1 MISASSM
8 SVLLVDDQTSIRSI
22 LRNTLAQIGF
32 VQIAGVRNGVEAL
45 EHLKSNSVHLII
57 SDFNMPDMDGLELLK
72 AVRSNARTAKTGFIM
87 LTGQASKEL
96 VQQAIAKGVNNFL
109 AKPFTASSL
118 KSRIEAVF
126 GPISGA

>member
-22 LRNTLAQIGF
+22 LRNTLTQIGF
-32 VQIAGVRNGVEAL
+32 VQIAGVRNGLEAL

-72 AVRSNARTAKTGFIM
+72 AVRSDARTAKTGFIM

-96 VQQAIAKGVNNFL
+96 VQQAIAEGVNNFL

-126 GPISGA
+126 GPICSV

>member
-32 VQIAGVRNGVEAL
+32 VQISGVRNGVEAL
-45 EHLKSNSVHLII
+45 EHLKGNSVHLII

-72 AVRSNARTAKTGFIM
+72 AVRSNERTAKTGFIM

-96 VQQAIAKGVNNFL
+96 VQQAIAAGVNNFL

-126 GPISGA
+126 GPICSA